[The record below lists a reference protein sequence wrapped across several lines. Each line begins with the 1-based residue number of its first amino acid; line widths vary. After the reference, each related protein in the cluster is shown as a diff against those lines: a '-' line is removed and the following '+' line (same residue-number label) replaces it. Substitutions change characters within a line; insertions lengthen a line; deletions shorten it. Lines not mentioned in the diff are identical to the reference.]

1 MKTKS
6 RKTVLV
12 LRTCSNKDMTSHN
25 GFKWPKTGMVEAPD
39 WDGGKMVCG
48 GGLHGLEMGEQSGK
62 YLDWSP
68 DAVWLVVKVT
78 VADGYAT
85 GDGELKDKCK
95 FRRGVVVYCG
105 AKDGAVKYLLSHG
118 ANPQKCVCGT
128 STSGDSGTSTSGY
141 GGTSTSGYSG
151 TSTSG
156 YRGTSTSS
164 GNHGLSLVG
173 RYGKVRS
180 RDKGV
185 MLAEWWDDTNQ
196 RRRIATAY
204 VGEDGIKADAWYKVE
219 GGKFVEVK

>member
-12 LRTCSNKDMTSHN
+12 LRTCSKDMTSQN
-25 GFKWPKTGMVEAPD
+25 GFKWPKKGKVEAPD

-48 GGLHGLEMGEQSGK
+48 GGLHGLEMGEQSGR

-85 GDGELKDKCK
+85 GGGDLMDKCK

-105 AKDGAVKYLLSHG
+105 EKDGAVAYLLANG
-118 ANPQKCVCGT
+118 ANVEK
-128 STSGDSGTSTSGY
+128 
-141 GGTSTSGYSG
+141 
-151 TSTSG
+151 
-156 YRGTSTSS
+156 
-164 GNHGLSLVG
+164 LVG
-173 RYGKVRS
+173 ASQIGGGSSKVTGGDYS
-180 RDKGV
+180 T
-185 MLAEWWDDTNQ
+185 LAVWWWDGK
-196 RRRIATAY
+196 RRRLIVAY
-204 VGEDGIKADAWYKVE
+204 VGEDGIKADTWYKVE